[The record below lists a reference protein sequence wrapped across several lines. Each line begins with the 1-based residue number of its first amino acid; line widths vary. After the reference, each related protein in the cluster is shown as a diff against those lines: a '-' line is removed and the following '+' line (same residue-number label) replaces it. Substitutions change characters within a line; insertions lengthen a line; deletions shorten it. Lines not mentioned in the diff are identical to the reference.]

1 MGVDQVEQSEGGPG
15 ASARTRPRDLV
26 ALVRA
31 EPRLAPRVMVFLAV
45 AVLARWGASRE
56 VQRNQYSTW
65 LRDESSRA

>member
-1 MGVDQVEQSEGGPG
+1 MGVDQVEQAEGGPE
-15 ASARTRPRDLV
+15 ASARTRPRDLL

-45 AVLARWGASRE
+45 AVLARGRARRE
-56 VQRNQYSTW
+56 VRRNQYSTW